1 MMIKH
6 SLLFSILL
14 ITTTLSYAET
24 LDDFFNK
31 NKDLNNDI
39 EIRLAIKETA
49 SQLALSEAY
58 DEGANDLS
66 ARSGRLMREDGG
78 SYARYAVKTL
88 VDACNN
94 IGPYQSMLDDQA
106 CKRLEGKVAGIK

>member
-31 NKDLNNDI
+31 NKAINDDI
-39 EIRLAIKETA
+39 EIRLAIKEKA
-49 SQLALSEAY
+49 FQLASSEAY
-58 DEGANDLS
+58 TEGSNDL
-66 ARSGRLMREDGG
+66 AGRSGSLMRKDGG

-94 IGPYQSMLDDQA
+94 IGPYQSRLDDDA
-106 CKRLEGKVAGIK
+106 CKRLEGKVGGIK

>member
-39 EIRLAIKETA
+39 EIRLAIKEKA
-49 SQLALSEAY
+49 SQLALSEA
-58 DEGANDLS
+58 
-66 ARSGRLMREDGG
+66 
-78 SYARYAVKTL
+78 
-88 VDACNN
+88 
-94 IGPYQSMLDDQA
+94 
-106 CKRLEGKVAGIK
+106 

>member
-31 NKDLNNDI
+31 NKAINDYI
-39 EIRLAIKETA
+39 EIMLAIKEKA
-49 SQLALSEAY
+49 FQLDSSEAY
-58 DEGANDLS
+58 
-66 ARSGRLMREDGG
+66 
-78 SYARYAVKTL
+78 T
-88 VDACNN
+88 
-94 IGPYQSMLDDQA
+94 
-106 CKRLEGKVAGIK
+106 

>member
-39 EIRLAIKETA
+39 EIRLAIKEKA

-58 DEGANDLS
+58 DEGAMTSLP
-66 ARSGRLMREDGG
+66 SGRLMREDGG

>member
-1 MMIKH
+1 
-6 SLLFSILL
+6 
-14 ITTTLSYAET
+14 
-24 LDDFFNK
+24 
-31 NKDLNNDI
+31 
-39 EIRLAIKETA
+39 KEKA